1 MVFIA
6 QNYHKLIPGRKVSF
20 CTDHHLLLGVLGS
33 SKPIAQSLPPHTSR
47 WCGCASLYLY
57 YNILRYRAGKTHQSV
72 DALSRLTFSEGFEK
86 NSPPGYV
93 PLCND
98 FPGLSVTAYTIAE
111 MIYKDPLLSTLCS
124 PLHTGR
130 G

>member
-1 MVFIA
+1 MVFASWTPRPAEENYAQLHHKEPAVVFIA

-72 DALSRLTFSEGFEK
+72 DALSRLTFSEGFEEH
-86 NSPPGYV
+86 SLPRYV
-93 PLCND
+93 
-98 FPGLSVTAYTIAE
+98 S
-111 MIYKDPLLSTLCS
+111 
-124 PLHTGR
+124 
-130 G
+130 